1 MRQDDVPQRGRRSG
15 SDRRGRAAPRGSPD
29 HSAGPRPG
37 HGVPATEPAA
47 LAHGHGQRRLRP
59 RDAGRA
65 PAPGDR
71 GAHLTAHRPR
81 RPPGLRACVSVR
93 ALGWHAAAC
102 ESRARAR
109 NRSGR
114 PPPGRT
120 LRGARRADARAH
132 AAGAD
137 QDLERHP
144 KTGGVRDARHRRGR
158 LSRRSRHRLYGPA
171 GPGEALAQD
180 RSAAA
185 TQPPH
190 QARSA
195 IRRAREHDL
204 GVHQRRGRE
213 RPRASHGMMAG
224 GARKLGTASAT
235 HHTRAL
241 PRVHLLRRYRATLQ
255 GAVAVAAFL
264 LIWHGVAA
272 ARFVTPLFLPG
283 PVDVAE
289 AGVELF
295 SAPQI
300 WNDLLVSG
308 REFGLGYAL
317 AAFTAIPVGLL
328 MGWYHG
334 FRHTLDPFISFL
346 YATPRVVLLP
356 LFIIWF
362 GIGENSKIALVFLGA
377 FFSIV
382 ISTTVGVR
390 SLDPSLLRVARSFN
404 ATDRHIFRTIALPG
418 SVPFILTGLRLGIGH
433 ALIAVVVG
441 ELVAAQAGIGL
452 RIAIAGATF
461 QTAKVFAG
469 VVVVAST
476 GMLLT
481 AVLSRLEARFDRWRP
496 RSG

>member
-1 MRQDDVPQRGRRSG
+1 
-15 SDRRGRAAPRGSPD
+15 
-29 HSAGPRPG
+29 
-37 HGVPATEPAA
+37 
-47 LAHGHGQRRLRP
+47 
-59 RDAGRA
+59 
-65 PAPGDR
+65 
-71 GAHLTAHRPR
+71 
-81 RPPGLRACVSVR
+81 
-93 ALGWHAAAC
+93 
-102 ESRARAR
+102 
-109 NRSGR
+109 
-114 PPPGRT
+114 
-120 LRGARRADARAH
+120 
-132 AAGAD
+132 
-137 QDLERHP
+137 
-144 KTGGVRDARHRRGR
+144 
-158 LSRRSRHRLYGPA
+158 
-171 GPGEALAQD
+171 
-180 RSAAA
+180 
-185 TQPPH
+185 
-190 QARSA
+190 
-195 IRRAREHDL
+195 
-204 GVHQRRGRE
+204 
-213 RPRASHGMMAG
+213 MMAG

-241 PRVHLLRRYRATLQ
+241 PRVRLLRRYRATLQ